1 MKALILNTNETMYV
15 MEICDNNHNIIKY
28 VSDTQSFYPD
38 ELKIIDD

>member
-1 MKALILNTNETMYV
+1 MKAVSLKTNDVMYV
-15 MEICDNNHNIIKY
+15 MEICDNDHNIIKY